1 MCHDRHTRIY
11 VPYIQSIAKFAH
23 LLVTKFYRLE
33 SHCEVRADVLIWGP
47 ERNKF
52 LEVFFF
58 PEIFFTS
65 NTIISFYLR
74 GGGRERILSK
84 CPDLVSH
91 GILKAYCRQR
101 LQVCRFNPRERKLR
115 FPPFI
120 HEPCSWQRLHS
131 GSNYTEQMR
140 DFLIFFF
147 YFDLQLNKICLFY
160 FWLKM
165 MRQQRPW
172 FHPRAVDFSPSF
184 VICFRLRVHGVSF

>member
-1 MCHDRHTRIY
+1 M
-11 VPYIQSIAKFAH
+11 KFCSSQ
-23 LLVTKFYRLE
+23 KF
-33 SHCEVRADVLIWGP
+33 
-47 ERNKF
+47 
-52 LEVFFF
+52 
-58 PEIFFTS
+58 FFTS
-65 NTIISFYLR
+65 NTIISFYLKR
-74 GGGRERILSK
+74 GGGRERILSQR
-84 CPDLVSH
+84 PDLVSH
-91 GILKAYCRQR
+91 GILKAYCRQS

-120 HEPCSWQRLHS
+120 HEPCSWQRLYS
-131 GSNYTEQMR
+131 ASNYTEQMR

-184 VICFRLRVHGVSF
+184 VICFRLGVHGVSF